1 MPVPARFI
9 LAVSCILAIT
19 DAADAQTDFYRAPS
33 SAVVA
38 APGTLVRQEVI
49 DGAPLGATAYRML
62 YHSTGLDNK
71 PTLVSGVVIVPPGDP
86 PPGGRPIVAWAH
98 PTSGVVPR
106 CAPSLAIFLFE
117 QIQGLRSFVRD
128 GYVVAATDYPGLGT
142 VGPHPYLVGISEAR
156 AVIDSVRVAAQ
167 LPGAGGGKKYVV
179 WGHSQGGHAALFTGI
194 ITKSYAPELDL
205 LGVAAA
211 APATDLVTLM
221 NEDIDSVGGK
231 NITAMTLWSW
241 QRVFDANMNK
251 VVDRRAIPVVDK
263 LATECIEGPFDIRT
277 RQRTEQ
283 PLEQYFLTT
292 KHPSDVEPWHTLLAK
307 NSPGALPPEI
317 PVFLAQGTDDVI
329 ISPKVTRDYAAM
341 LCSAGSKV
349 RILSMPNIGHGRA
362 AQASTRALLEWASD
376 RFAGKSPP
384 DDCSRRKGALALSS
398 SHFDPSRTSSLRY
411 TGHAHPP
418 QDAPDSVE
426 ECRTIVH

>member
-1 MPVPARFI
+1 MSVTFRLV
-9 LAVSCILAIT
+9 LATLCMLAGA
-19 DAADAQTDFYRAPS
+19 DAANAQTAFYRAPPS
-33 SAVVA
+33 EAEGA
-38 APGTLVRQEVI
+38 AGTLVRQEVI
-49 DGAPLGATAYRML
+49 DGAPLGATTYRVL
-62 YHSTGLDNK
+62 YRSTGLDNK
-71 PTLVSGVVIVPPGDP
+71 PILVSGVVIVPPGDP

-142 VGPHPYLVGISEAR
+142 AGPHPYLVGTSEAR
-156 AVIDSVRVAAQ
+156 AVIDSVRVAGT
-167 LPGAGGGKKYVV
+167 LPGAGGGKKFMV

-194 ITKSYAPELDL
+194 IAKSYAPELDL

-221 NEDIDSVGGK
+221 NDDIDTVGGK

-241 QRVFDANMNK
+241 QRVFDANMDK
-251 VVDRRAIPVVDK
+251 VVDRRAIPAVDQ
-263 LATECIEGPFDIRT
+263 LAQECIEGPFDIRL
-277 RQRTEQ
+277 RQKTEQ

-292 KHPSDVEPWHTLLAK
+292 KHPSDVEPWHTLLAN
-307 NSPGALPPEI
+307 NSPGTLPSEI

-329 ISPKVTRDYAAM
+329 IQPKVTQDYAAK
-341 LCSAGSKV
+341 LCGAGSKV

-362 AQASTRALLEWASD
+362 AQASTQAMLDWASD
-376 RFAGKSPP
+376 RFAGKAAP
-384 DDCSRRKGALALSS
+384 DDCSR
-398 SHFDPSRTSSLRY
+398 
-411 TGHAHPP
+411 
-418 QDAPDSVE
+418 
-426 ECRTIVH
+426 

>member
-1 MPVPARFI
+1 MSVTSRLV
-9 LAVSCILAIT
+9 LATLCMLAGA
-19 DAADAQTDFYRAPS
+19 DAANAQTAFYRAPPS
-33 SAVVA
+33 EAEGTA
-38 APGTLVRQEVI
+38 GTLVRQEVI
-49 DGAPLGATAYRML
+49 DGAPLGATTYRVL
-62 YHSTGLDNK
+62 YRSTGLDNK
-71 PTLVSGVVIVPPGDP
+71 PILVSGVVIVPPGDP

-142 VGPHPYLVGISEAR
+142 AGPHPYLVGTSEAR
-156 AVIDSVRVAAQ
+156 AVIDSVRVAGT
-167 LPGAGGGKKYVV
+167 LPGAGGGKKFMV

-194 ITKSYAPELDL
+194 IAKSYAPELDL

-221 NEDIDSVGGK
+221 NDDIDTVGGK

-241 QRVFDANMNK
+241 QRVFEANMDK
-251 VVDRRAIPVVDK
+251 VVDRRAIPAVDQ
-263 LATECIEGPFDIRT
+263 LAQECIEGPFDIRL
-277 RQRTEQ
+277 RQKTEQ

-292 KHPSDVEPWHTLLAK
+292 KHPSDVEPWHTLLAD
-307 NSPGALPPEI
+307 NSPGTLPSEI

-329 ISPKVTRDYAAM
+329 IQPKVTQDYAAK
-341 LCSAGSKV
+341 LCGAGSKV

-362 AQASTRALLEWASD
+362 AQASTQAMLDWASD
-376 RFAGKSPP
+376 RFAGKAAP
-384 DDCSRRKGALALSS
+384 DDCSR
-398 SHFDPSRTSSLRY
+398 
-411 TGHAHPP
+411 
-418 QDAPDSVE
+418 
-426 ECRTIVH
+426 